1 MGFASFDTEWKRS
14 MRLYRRGN
22 FFYRRRELASALL
35 IVVQNEFMKFCI
47 AVGQADRHVIEFSFN
62 QLLGQLK
69 ISVNNHE
76 VKRNRRLFN
85 EPLLESHTLEVGDCA
100 SLRG

>member
-1 MGFASFDTEWKRS
+1 
-14 MRLYRRGN
+14 
-22 FFYRRRELASALL
+22 
-35 IVVQNEFMKFCI
+35 MKFCI

-85 EPLLESHTLEVGDCA
+85 EPLLESHTLEVGADERIVVRIEKERKKLFGHKCRVF
-100 SLRG
+100 LNNRLYKCYDGV